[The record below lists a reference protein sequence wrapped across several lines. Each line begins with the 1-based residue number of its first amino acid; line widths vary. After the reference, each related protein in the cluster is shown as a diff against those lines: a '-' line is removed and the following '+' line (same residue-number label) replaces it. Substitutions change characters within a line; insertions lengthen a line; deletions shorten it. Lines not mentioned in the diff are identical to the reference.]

1 MIRALRLAILRRRA
15 MRLASEAAAYM
26 AMPAGQA
33 WHCGIAVALQRRAD
47 LAAVAY
53 HRAIVS

>member
-15 MRLASEAAAYM
+15 MRLANDAAAYQSL
-26 AMPAGQA
+26 PAGQA